1 MKSVLNFIHSAI
13 EVIVGILT
21 LMVID
26 LPLKFIS
33 CIVITVAGIVVY
45 VLYPITK
52 KIPCPKWVKSWIEY
66 STSSETFLAWY
77 IERMW
82 H

>member
-1 MKSVLNFIHSAI
+1 MKAVLIFIHSAI
-13 EVIVGILT
+13 EVIVGIISL
-21 LMVID
+21 LVID

-33 CIVITVAGIVVY
+33 CIVITIAGIVVY

-52 KIPCPKWVKSWIEY
+52 KIPCPKWVKSWIDY
-66 STSSETFLAWY
+66 STSSETFLTYY

>member
-1 MKSVLNFIHSAI
+1 MKAVLNFIHSAI
-13 EVIVGILT
+13 EIIVGIIS

-33 CIVITVAGIVVY
+33 CIVITIAGIVMY

-52 KIPCPKWVKSWIEY
+52 KIPCPKWVKRWIEY
-66 STSSETFLAWY
+66 STSTETFLAWH

>member
-1 MKSVLNFIHSAI
+1 MKAVLNFIHSAI
-13 EVIVGILT
+13 EIIVGMIS

-33 CIVITVAGIVVY
+33 CIVITIAGIVVY

-52 KIPCPKWVKSWIEY
+52 KIPCPKWVKRWIEY
-66 STSSETFLAWY
+66 STSSETFLAWH